1 MYIIMSELELPDL
14 IPESLLS
21 TLHNESQIG
30 KFKAKLTLMSSFC
43 SYIPKNFQIF
53 ISIVCWVDR
62 MTDTVI
68 KMYKQY
74 IKNIN
79 HV

>member
-21 TLHNESQIG
+21 TLRNERQIG

-43 SYIPKNFQIF
+43 SYIPKTFRF
-53 ISIVCWVDR
+53 LSALFAGWFG
-62 MTDTVI
+62 
-68 KMYKQY
+68 
-74 IKNIN
+74 
-79 HV
+79 